1 MQLSHLAPLPAFAV
15 LALSLAGQAQPMDM
29 QGNRPVMIGSPEEG
43 LDPCSLG
50 MINNPPTGPDTGAV
64 MVFPGN
70 STELGYVDTVV
81 HGQQVWVCDASG
93 EPGDEEMLGI
103 VYAGNPE
110 EDCDLSSP
118 VEEPRPYLGPC
129 NRGWVR
135 AEWVEIIAG

>member
-1 MQLSHLAPLPAFAV
+1 MQPLHLASLGALAM
-15 LALSLAGQAQPMDM
+15 LALPLAGQAQPMDK
-29 QGNRPVMIGSPEEG
+29 QGNRPVMIGSPEEA

-70 STELGYVDTVV
+70 STELGYVDTLV

-103 VYAGNPE
+103 VYSGNPE